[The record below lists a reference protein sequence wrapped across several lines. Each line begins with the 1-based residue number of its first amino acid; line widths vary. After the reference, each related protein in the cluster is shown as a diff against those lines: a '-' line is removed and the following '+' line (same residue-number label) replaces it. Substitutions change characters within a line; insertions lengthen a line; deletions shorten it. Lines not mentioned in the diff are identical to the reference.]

1 MQTSN
6 LQSAGIPRAS
16 WKKTALHWC
25 MAFFIP
31 FAITF
36 GLLVTHEKNRA
47 YENLQRDRPML
58 GQETCQPGDELE
70 AWKSGAIFT
79 VILAL
84 PIGLIG
90 LGGYGCFVLSKKLL
104 RRSKPN

>member
-1 MQTSN
+1 
-6 LQSAGIPRAS
+6 
-16 WKKTALHWC
+16 